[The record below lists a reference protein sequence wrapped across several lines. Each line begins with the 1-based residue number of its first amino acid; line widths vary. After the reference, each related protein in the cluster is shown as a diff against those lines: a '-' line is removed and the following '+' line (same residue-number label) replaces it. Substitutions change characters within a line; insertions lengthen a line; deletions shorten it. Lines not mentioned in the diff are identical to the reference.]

1 MPHTCTV
8 CVHPSRDAIDQ
19 ALVSGETL
27 RDIAQRCAL
36 STHAL
41 FRHHRNHVPKSLSY
55 AQAVHDVSRADALF
69 TKVAALETD
78 AKRLQG
84 LAEDAGDIKTAL
96 QAVRELV
103 RIIELQARL
112 IGELDDSPTVNVLV
126 LPEWTALRAR
136 ILHSLLPFPDARA
149 ALADILIES
158 NGHAPSTIPCP

>member
-27 RDIAQRCAL
+27 RDIALRCSV

-41 FRHHRNHVPKSLSY
+41 FRHHRNHVPKHLSH
-55 AQAVHDVSRADALF
+55 ARTAREGSRADALF
-69 TKVAALETD
+69 AKVVALETD

-84 LAEDAGDIKTAL
+84 LAEDAGDLKTAL

-103 RIIELQARL
+103 RIVELQAKL

-126 LPEWTALRAR
+126 LPEWAVLRAR
-136 ILHSLLPFPDARA
+136 ILHTLLAFPDARA